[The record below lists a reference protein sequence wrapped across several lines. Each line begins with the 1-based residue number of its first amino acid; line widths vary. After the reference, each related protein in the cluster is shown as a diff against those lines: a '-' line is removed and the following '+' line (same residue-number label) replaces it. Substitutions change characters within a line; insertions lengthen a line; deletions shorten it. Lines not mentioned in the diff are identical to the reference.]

1 MTRNLEQRMRP
12 RAAALALA
20 ACLALKPLLLLC
32 HVLLEGHCPLPEVRA
47 APWSVLADAPAV
59 GFCPQSAE
67 HQHAHHLH
75 PSGTEDSPS
84 SRCPHPIEEHLATLK
99 GDPLLTRSGAA
110 LCERPPLFAA
120 SAAPLP
126 PAPRL
131 LSQRAP
137 APLAGL
143 ALAGPPRDSLP
154 ARPRAPPCA

>member
-1 MTRNLEQRMRP
+1 MARSLEQKVRP

-20 ACLALKPLLLLC
+20 ACLALKPLLLLG

-47 APWSVLADAPAV
+47 APGSVLADAPAV
-59 GFCPQSAE
+59 GFCPQPPE

-99 GDPLLTRSGAA
+99 GDPVLTRSSAA
-110 LCERPPLFAA
+110 LCELPLLFAA

-126 PAPRL
+126 PSPRL

-137 APLAGL
+137 APLPGL
-143 ALAGPPRDSLP
+143 ALAGRLRDFLP
-154 ARPRAPPCA
+154 ARPRAPPCT